1 MRDSGAA
8 APPATGGLRHVASVH
23 GLSVKIVMPAVV
35 PSFARVGSIRAIA
48 LPAPSVTHTIPWP
61 STCTSPGPST
71 GATAA
76 VPAGGGVSGGAPG
89 GGGSLGVAAPR
100 GAGPAAPRATPPAV
114 GPGPPKVPAGR
125 PG

>member
-1 MRDSGAA
+1 MRESGAA

-71 GATAA
+71 GATAG
-76 VPAGGGVSGGAPG
+76 VPAGGGLSAMPPGSGKI
-89 GGGSLGVAAPR
+89 LGLAALSESAVGVR
-100 GAGPAAPRATPPAV
+100 RATSSVLA
-114 GPGPPKVPAGR
+114 R
-125 PG
+125 DTQRL